1 MKKVLEIIAIILIG
15 IVVVPLDI
23 ARKIE
28 IKFWD
33 IIWGK

>member
-1 MKKVLEIIAIILIG
+1 MKKVLEIIAIILVG

-33 IIWGK
+33 IVWGK

>member
-1 MKKVLEIIAIILIG
+1 MKKALENIAIILVG
-15 IVVVPLDI
+15 IVIVPLDI

-33 IIWGK
+33 IVWGK